1 MGIQMKGFNLLCK
14 SRVFLLLLFV
24 LLGFGFV
31 YFSRIISFQV
41 MVTLESISFVKQQN
55 VVE

>member
-1 MGIQMKGFNLLCK
+1 MKLCESPYKEKGFF
-14 SRVFLLLLFV
+14 VVVVLFV